1 MNCTTLLSALEAAGI
16 KKYQFSTDNNNHLY
30 NNDFAIILDDTAHGN
45 LVNIR
50 KKSAVVGANPYPGE
64 TLVTTSDYDSVHELT
79 FGGDYKMV
87 QAFLDQ
93 LGLSL
98 SKEQEEILMKID
110 RSNYTVKPATGNY
123 HPFKELTPEEYEA
136 LTPEEKAAYDKAKRE
151 NDLEKAAMSQGFAV
165 HVTV

>member
-30 NNDFAIILDDTAHGN
+30 NNDFAIVLDDTAHGQ

-64 TLVTTSDYDSVHELT
+64 TLVTTSDYDSIHEMT

-87 QAFLDQ
+87 KDFLDQ

-98 SKEQEEILMKID
+98 SKEQENILMKID

-136 LTPEEKAAYDKAKRE
+136 LSEEEKKAYDKAKYE

>member
-1 MNCTTLLSALEAAGI
+1 MNCTSLLSALDAAGI
-16 KKYQFSTDNNNHLY
+16 KKFQFSTDNNNHLY
-30 NNDFAIILDDTAHGN
+30 NNANAIVLDDTANGN

-64 TLVTTSDYDSVHELT
+64 TLVTTADYDSVHEMT

-87 QAFLDQ
+87 KDFLDQ
-93 LGLSL
+93 LGLTL
-98 SKEQEEILMKID
+98 TKEQEEILMKID

-123 HPFKELTPEEYEA
+123 HPFKVLTPEEYEA
-136 LTPEEKAAYDKAKRE
+136 LTPEEKEAYDKAKKE
-151 NDLEKAAMSQGFAV
+151 YDLEQAAMSQGFAV

>member
-1 MNCTTLLSALEAAGI
+1 MNCTTLISALEAAGI

-30 NNDFAIILDDTAHGN
+30 NNDFAIVLDDTANGN

-50 KKSAVVGANPYPGE
+50 KKSATVGANPYPGE
-64 TLVTTSDYDSVHELT
+64 TLVTTADYDSVHEMT
-79 FGGDYKMV
+79 FGGDYKMAK
-87 QAFLDQ
+87 AFLDQ

-110 RSNYTVKPATGNY
+110 RSNYTVKPATGDY
-123 HPFKELTPEEYEA
+123 HPFKVLTPEEYEA
-136 LTPEEKAAYDKAKRE
+136 LTEEEKAAYDKAKRE